1 MAADPRGRC
10 IPAFPRLRFTPARSP
25 EHAMLQE
32 ERLLR
37 IDSLLAAF
45 VRVST
50 ERMAQELDMSR

>member
-1 MAADPRGRC
+1 
-10 IPAFPRLRFTPARSP
+10 
-25 EHAMLQE
+25 MLQE